1 MKTLVRY
8 RSVRRTGA
16 EPAVPPAENQCFLIN
31 SKCIPLVMQ
40 NLCTYEFSRH
50 WMVIAGQK
58 ANTLLPINLIVSGSV
73 TSRRVSQPWKAAS
86 PMLETLGGITM
97 SSRFEQ
103 NENVSSSIA
112 VMPQGS
118 SILSSE
124 LHELNAP
131 F

>member
-1 MKTLVRY
+1 
-8 RSVRRTGA
+8 
-16 EPAVPPAENQCFLIN
+16 
-31 SKCIPLVMQ
+31 MQ

-50 WMVIAGQK
+50 WIVMAGQK

-73 TSRRVSQPWKAAS
+73 TSRSVSHPWKAAS
-86 PMLETLGGITM
+86 PMLETLEGMTM

-112 VMPQGS
+112 VMPHGS